1 MNNERGIM
9 RKFCVVILGVLISGC
24 ATIKDVPFGVAGLST
39 RVLEEKRGSA
49 ITKNFACDYN
59 TGYAKIKD
67 ILFRM
72 GCYIYSENKQKR
84 MIAFYISEADTTPVG
99 IFLVE
104 NGQALDVQVS
114 SASTYGKEHISSVL
128 FTALDRSLRGEE
140 PLPEESVK
148 KE

>member
-1 MNNERGIM
+1 M
-9 RKFCVVILGVLISGC
+9 RKMVMIILGFLVSGC
-24 ATIKDVPFGVAGLST
+24 ATIKDVPKGVAGLST

-49 ITKNFACDYN
+49 IVKNFACDYN

-67 ILFRM
+67 ILSRM
-72 GCYIYSENKQKR
+72 GCYIYSDNKQKR
-84 MIAFYISEADTTPVG
+84 MIAIYISEADTTAVG

-114 SASTYGKEHISSVL
+114 SASTYGKEHVSSIL
-128 FTALDRSLRGEE
+128 FAALDRSLRGEE